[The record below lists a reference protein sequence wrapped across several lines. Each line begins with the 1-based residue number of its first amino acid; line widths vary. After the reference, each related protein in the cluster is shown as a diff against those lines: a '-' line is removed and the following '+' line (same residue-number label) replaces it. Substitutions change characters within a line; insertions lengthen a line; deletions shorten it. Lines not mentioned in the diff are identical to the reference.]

1 MSHFRLR
8 TQLFFATLLIIV
20 SLTGALLL
28 IIHHTIGSQITDQ
41 VREGTQ
47 ASLRAFGNVQKQR
60 GAELA
65 RTTSVLAELPTL
77 KALMTTK
84 DPLTIQDGSETF
96 WKLAGSDL
104 FVLAN
109 NEKTVMAVHAARHD
123 WTRNAAH
130 RDLLRSMER
139 GADADWWY
147 DEGRLYW
154 VFIQPILA
162 GAGSTSEELGLIVV
176 GYEVDS
182 SIAAELGLASGNQ
195 LAIATNDAV
204 VGSTL
209 PRQDED
215 QLLARLKARDLP
227 QSSPDYPLTTDH
239 YAFSSIDVRSGDPVL
254 IRCYVLMPLAPVNL
268 FMRRLDR
275 TIFIL
280 GACAVVFGGLLFGFV
295 ARTVT
300 RPLDNLVAGVR
311 ALAEGDFRYSIV
323 PKGSSEVA
331 ELSTSFAQM
340 RGQLLISQK
349 QRIETERLAAIAQA
363 ASSISHDLRHYLA
376 AVVANAEFLYEA
388 HELNLNRAEI
398 YEEIKTASD
407 QMTDL
412 IDSFRELSDQRIS
425 ISREP
430 ANLEQIIRRAME
442 AIRARPEFREARIS
456 LRCKGDLEAL
466 LDPKKLERVF
476 FNLLLNACEATTNSP
491 GRIDLE
497 VFADG
502 ERLAVRVRDEGFGIP
517 AAIRGTLFDPFV
529 SSGKVNGTGLGLAIV
544 SKIVEDHGGTVSV
557 ESSSANGTV
566 MLVELPRIVN
576 AAQAEAK
583 ATS

>member
-254 IRCYVLMPLAPVNL
+254 IRCYVLIPLAPVNL

-340 RGQLLISQK
+340 RGQL
-349 QRIETERLAAIAQA
+349 
-363 ASSISHDLRHYLA
+363 
-376 AVVANAEFLYEA
+376 
-388 HELNLNRAEI
+388 
-398 YEEIKTASD
+398 
-407 QMTDL
+407 
-412 IDSFRELSDQRIS
+412 
-425 ISREP
+425 
-430 ANLEQIIRRAME
+430 
-442 AIRARPEFREARIS
+442 
-456 LRCKGDLEAL
+456 
-466 LDPKKLERVF
+466 
-476 FNLLLNACEATTNSP
+476 
-491 GRIDLE
+491 
-497 VFADG
+497 
-502 ERLAVRVRDEGFGIP
+502 
-517 AAIRGTLFDPFV
+517 
-529 SSGKVNGTGLGLAIV
+529 
-544 SKIVEDHGGTVSV
+544 
-557 ESSSANGTV
+557 
-566 MLVELPRIVN
+566 
-576 AAQAEAK
+576 
-583 ATS
+583 